1 MTTLAATFGSPSD
14 AALAR
19 ASLVR
24 AGVPVGRVALSINFT
39 LDDAIAAEYPG
50 LSFENQVYR
59 GSDEVK
65 AGPGYT
71 DTERA
76 RFNEEVR
83 SAACVLTVQ
92 LESAESEAIAGMLRE
107 HGAKSVME
115 AMP

>member
-1 MTTLAATFGSPSD
+1 VTTLAATFGNPSD

-24 AGVPVGRVALSINFT
+24 AGVPVERVALSVNFT

-50 LSFENQVYR
+50 QSFENQAYR
-59 GSDEVK
+59 GSDQVK

-92 LESAESEAIAGMLRE
+92 LEAEKGEAIAGMLRE
-107 HGAKSVME
+107 LGAKSVME
-115 AMP
+115 AIP